1 VEEKVVRGVPW
12 TLVEYIANKT
22 LTLATTLVLARLL
35 VPSDFGLVAL
45 AMLTIQSVQYAVGL
59 GIAPALV
66 ISPDLDRRVRGT
78 ALTLM
83 AGIGAAS
90 TVLVAAASP
99 LIADVFNEDRLA
111 GVLVAL
117 SATLFIGSLGSF
129 YAIVMQADLAF
140 RPRFAAAAA
149 QTAVYAVV
157 ALTLASLDGGVWSL
171 VAGQLAGYS
180 TFAIA
185 GFWLSRERT
194 RPNLDRRL
202 SRDLLARG
210 KGFFLQGGLTF
221 VQENTD
227 YVTVGRILG
236 AGPLGLYTM
245 SFRLSEIP
253 YNAFADP
260 IAQVTFP
267 GFARVRHRGEELRG
281 PFLTSLRL
289 VALAACPLGVILA
302 ACADPFV
309 NAVMGERWLGMIA
322 PLSVLGVWGSLRA
335 VEIMFAWL
343 LNSVGE
349 AWTVGKASG
358 AVLLVL
364 IPAMVF
370 AADTGGLTAV
380 AWVMTGNVVTFLVV
394 MSVLTHRRL
403 GIPIR
408 DQWASLRP
416 VAIATAGAWLAARGA
431 AEATAD
437 IAPAAGLVVSAGAGA
452 AAYVALIALV
462 APGSFDFVMRQ
473 LRRSLARD
481 PRLGTT

>member
-1 VEEKVVRGVPW
+1 MEEKVVRGVPW
-12 TLVEYIANKT
+12 TLLEYVANKT

-35 VPSDFGLVAL
+35 VPADFGLVAL
-45 AMLTIQSVQYAVGL
+45 AMLTIQSVQYVVGL

-83 AGIGAAS
+83 TAIGAGS
-90 TVLVAAASP
+90 TVLVAATAP
-99 LIADVFNEDRLA
+99 LIADVFGDDRLA
-111 GVLVAL
+111 DILAAL
-117 SATLFIGSLGSF
+117 SATLFIGSLGSY

-149 QTAVYAVV
+149 QTLVYAAV
-157 ALTLASLDGGVWSL
+157 ALTAASLDAGVWSL
-171 VAGQLAGYS
+171 VAGQLAGYT

-194 RPNLDRRL
+194 PPNIDRGL
-202 SRDLLARG
+202 SRELLGRG

-227 YVTVGRILG
+227 YITVGRILG
-236 AGPLGLYTM
+236 ASQLGLYTM

-260 IAQVTFP
+260 VAQVTFP
-267 GFARVRHRGEELRG
+267 GFARVRHRGEDLRR
-281 PFLTSLRL
+281 PFLTTVRL

-302 ACADPFV
+302 ACADPFTR
-309 NAVMGERWLGMIA
+309 AVMGDRWLGMIGA
-322 PLSVLGVWGSLRA
+322 LSVLGVWGALRA

-349 AWTVGKASG
+349 AWLIGKASG

-364 IPAMVF
+364 IPVMIV

-380 AWVMTGNVVTFLVV
+380 AWVMTGNVLTFLAI

-408 DQWASLRP
+408 DQWATVRP
-416 VAIATAGAWLAARGA
+416 VAIAATGAWLAARGV
-431 AEATAD
+431 AEATSD
-437 IAPAAGLVVSAGAGA
+437 FAPAAGLALSAGAGA
-452 AAYVALIALV
+452 AAYIALISLV
-462 APGSFDFVMRQ
+462 APGSFGFVISQ